1 MIANGI
7 EGILKITQASILS
20 EIVCGIILLVFVFG
34 CFFSIK
40 SKYPNFVSYTPALLT
55 SLGIFGTFGGI
66 VIGLMLFDE
75 KDIDGSISLL
85 LGGLKTAFVTSLLGI
100 LTSIIFKGLQSMGF
114 LSPQKK
120 TTQIDSAT
128 PEDILAAITGQ
139 NQSLV
144 SLVTAI
150 GGDGDGS
157 LVSQLKL
164 MRGDVNDNQKLTLKG
179 MERSEEH
186 LKSMDESITSQKE
199 SFNTFSDKLW
209 IKLQDFADTL
219 SKSATETV
227 IEALKQVITDFNNN
241 LTEQFGEN
249 FKQLNESVKELVIWQ
264 ENYKVQIADMTE
276 QYKLGVSSIAATETS
291 VTAISHEA
299 KVIPETM
306 TNLKQVMEVNQHQ
319 LAELER
325 HLEAFKDMRDK
336 AVEAVPEI
344 RTQIQ
349 ETVDTISNSV
359 ALANKHYEALLTES
373 DTHIQKTA
381 DTISESVALANKH
394 YETLLTES
402 DTYIKSHIISSN
414 DLLDKFVTNTKEGV
428 NTIGEKLAESANQ
441 VEKVITE
448 GAKEFEDKVH
458 QTNGALTST
467 ADHVTSQTEVIKNA
481 LKDTAD
487 DLSQHV
493 RDMINGLISD
503 SKDISTT
510 LTDANKS
517 LVTDT
522 SNIRDGVVKSIENMQ
537 SRLESSL
544 EDVFS
549 SQTQHMQKVFSN
561 IDSGLKDQVSKTGDA
576 VEKQLGMIDQSMQQ
590 ELNRSMKLLG
600 DNLGSIT
607 QKFTTDYKSLV
618 REMTNV
624 INQAA

>member
-7 EGILKITQASILS
+7 ESILKITQASILS

-114 LSPQKK
+114 LSPKK
-120 TTQIDSAT
+120 VATQIDSAT

-139 NQSLV
+139 NQSLDT
-144 SLVTAI
+144 LVTAI

-179 MERSEEH
+179 MERSEEY

-325 HLEAFKDMRDK
+325 HLGAFKDMRDK

-359 ALANKHYEALLTES
+359 ALANKHYETLLTES

-402 DTYIKSHIISSN
+402 DTYIKSHIIASN

-561 IDSGLKDQVSKTGDA
+561 IDAGLKDQVSKTGDA